1 MVEAWSFTLLSG
13 PFVLF
18 FTLAAYNG
26 RVTEEKRLSLSMGI
40 GIIAAFTFV
49 CLIGFIVSTSDRP
62 RIASY
67 PDDDGSC
74 LPRHRLARQC

>member
-1 MVEAWSFTLLSG
+1 MKAWNFALLLG

-26 RVTEEKRLSLSMGI
+26 RVTVEKRLSLSTGI
-40 GIIAAFTFV
+40 GVIAVCTLV
-49 CLIGFIVSTSDRP
+49 CLIGFIASTPDRP
-62 RIASY
+62 RISSY
-67 PDDDGSC
+67 ADDDGSC